1 MVAMAETLAPVNT
14 VVYGQV
20 VAGIR
25 MADQLSAKDWL
36 DQGLRAL
43 ARSGFTALKAD
54 PLAKSMG
61 VSRGSFYWHFADIG
75 AYHAAIL
82 KHWREVAAEQIIA
95 GLEAAS
101 GDDNPLQLLLRR
113 AFGTKPALETA
124 FRTWATVDP
133 AARSAVQAI
142 DRRRLGYVEKL
153 LCASG
158 LPADV
163 ARPRAQILYWA
174 FLGFALSD
182 RPLPQARQA
191 EVIDELLR
199 MASR

>member
-1 MVAMAETLAPVNT
+1 MAETLAPVNT
-14 VVYGQV
+14 VMYGQV

-43 ARSGFTALKAD
+43 ARSGFTALKAE
-54 PLAKSMG
+54 PLAKTMG

-95 GLEAAS
+95 NLEAAS
-101 GDDNPLQLLLRR
+101 GDDNPVQLLLRR
-113 AFGTKPALETA
+113 AFGTKPALENA
-124 FRTWATVDP
+124 VRTWATVDP

-153 LCASG
+153 LSASG